1 MTLKLRLTVMQFLQY
16 FVLGSWILTIGAY
29 WFQNKGWS
37 STGFGAVFS
46 TIGIA
51 SLFMPALA
59 GVVADRWLNA
69 EKLYGIFHLAGAIAL
84 LCIPQIDDPSFMF
97 WAMLFN
103 MVCYTPT
110 ISLSTSVSFST
121 MKESG
126 MNAVKDYPPIRV
138 WGTAGFVAALWTIS
152 FSGLETSAGQFY
164 IASAVSFA
172 LAIFSL
178 TMPKCPPLGKSIGG
192 SWVNNLGLQGFTL
205 LKNSN
210 MALFFIFAMLL
221 GASLQLTSA
230 YSDTFLHDFAA
241 IDQYKDAFAVRH
253 PAVILSISQMSEI
266 LFILAIPFFMQRYG
280 IKGVML
286 ISMTAWVLRFGLFAF
301 GDPAG
306 GLWMIIL
313 SCVIYGIAFDF
324 FNIAGSIYVET
335 QVETSMRSS
344 GQGLFF
350 MMSNGF
356 GALFGS
362 IMSGIVIDKYF
373 MIDGVFDWRG
383 IWLSFAGYA
392 ALTAVLFMVLFK
404 SPKKETV

>member
-16 FVLGSWILTIGAY
+16 FILGSWLLTIGAY
-29 WFQNKGWS
+29 WFQNKGWTG
-37 STGFGAVFS
+37 TGFGAVFS

-59 GVVADRWLNA
+59 GVIADRWLNA
-69 EKLYGIFHLAGAIAL
+69 EKLYGIFHLTGAIIL

-97 WAMLFN
+97 WGMLFN

-126 MNAVKDYPPIRV
+126 MNVVKDYPPIRV
-138 WGTAGFVAALWTIS
+138 WGTVGFVVALWTIS

-164 IASAVSFA
+164 VASAVSFA
-172 LAIFSL
+172 LALFSL
-178 TMPKCPPLGKSIGG
+178 TMPKCPPLGKNIGG

-205 LKNSN
+205 FKNPN

-221 GASLQLTSA
+221 GASLQLTNA
-230 YSDTFLHDFAA
+230 YSDTFLHDFAS
-241 IDQYKDAFAVRH
+241 IDEFKDSFAVRH

-266 LFILAIPFFMQRYG
+266 LFILAIPFFLQRYG
-280 IKGVML
+280 IKKVML

-313 SCVIYGIAFDF
+313 SCIIYGMAFDF
-324 FNIAGSIYVET
+324 FNISGSIYVET
-335 QVETSMRSS
+335 QVEPSMRSS

-362 IMSGIVIDKYF
+362 VISGIVIDKYF
-373 MIDGVFDWRG
+373 IIDGVFNWRD
-383 IWLSFAGYA
+383 IWLSFASYA
-392 ALTAVLFMVLFK
+392 ALTALLFVILFK
-404 SPKKETV
+404 SPEKETV

>member
-1 MTLKLRLTVMQFLQY
+1 
-16 FVLGSWILTIGAY
+16 
-29 WFQNKGWS
+29 
-37 STGFGAVFS
+37 
-46 TIGIA
+46 
-51 SLFMPALA
+51 
-59 GVVADRWLNA
+59 
-69 EKLYGIFHLAGAIAL
+69 
-84 LCIPQIDDPSFMF
+84 
-97 WAMLFN
+97 
-103 MVCYTPT
+103 
-110 ISLSTSVSFST
+110 
-121 MKESG
+121 
-126 MNAVKDYPPIRV
+126 
-138 WGTAGFVAALWTIS
+138 
-152 FSGLETSAGQFY
+152 
-164 IASAVSFA
+164 
-172 LAIFSL
+172 
-178 TMPKCPPLGKSIGG
+178 MPKCPPLGKSIGG

-241 IDQYKDAFAVRH
+241 IDQFKDAFAVRH

-266 LFILAIPFFMQRYG
+266 LFILAIPVFMQRYG
-280 IKGVML
+280 IKRVML

-335 QVETSMRSS
+335 QVEPSMRSS

-392 ALTAVLFMVLFK
+392 ALTAVLFVVLFK
-404 SPKKETV
+404 SPKKEKV